1 MARAQLDRLE
11 ASSVATNEALNRI
24 KVDARQASETA
35 TSVAAMERS
44 LKGLRDALVVTGEAA
59 KGIGPSEEQ
68 IAADV
73 AKIEA
78 AEKAV
83 AALRNVYLETDA
95 AARGMGPSVGETAE
109 AIGLIEA
116 RTAAVKQLRDA
127 EIEAAAA
134 AEVMGAANL
143 DTWAKTERIS
153 QMNNSEILRTIH
165 NSAAAQFFQNAAM
178 ERAGSALAP
187 SLAERMD
194 SRRMSDF
201 SGQMNQ
207 SELIRQVMQQAAQAF
222 FQEVAMNRAAQ
233 AMAPDFSGVLDALE
247 NSTRASQANQSELL
261 RLMAQQSAQSY
272 FREEAMLRA
281 AEEHAAAAH
290 ALGPQMD
297 AANAAA
303 RASAHNQ
310 AELLRVQMLRDLG
323 DPNRPTVGPFGDGE
337 DLRGPGQASRSASR
351 DPFDPGGHL
360 AGGGSGGGVDRPL
373 MFGLSGGDSDRGR
386 SGLFGL
392 LFGSRSSENEAS
404 RVGSAL
410 EREAARIGGGG
421 GGGSP
426 GLSGRGLFGGIL
438 PGGARASAGFIT
450 TALGVGIAAAPVVG
464 TAAVGA
470 GLGITAGIGALA
482 GGAGVLALAFG
493 DLSKAAF
500 TTQKAFDKLTPA
512 QQQFVQTL
520 RSLDAGL
527 VKNLEGQA
535 QRIVIPGVTAAI
547 RSAITPAS
555 VAALT
560 GGVQSFGSAVSG
572 GAQQAGK
579 LFGSTEFAKAFG
591 AVLQADARY
600 LRDMIDGT
608 LHLVDAFVHL
618 QQAAIPL
625 TDWMDKGILRLAKLA
640 DASTRAGQASG
651 GLARF
656 FDRARVSLQTL
667 GHLVGSV
674 GDLFGSMFAA
684 IGFGN
689 SIATIN
695 LISRAIKDLAN
706 FVNANRNTLRDFFTG
721 AIAAASNVLNL
732 LNRLL
737 QALTPILTK
746 LDELIGGARG
756 WQVAFEV
763 LLAYFTGKFVVG
775 MILGFA
781 KITLAAEV
789 TAGVSG
795 TAGVGK
801 LKFALMALAGADVFG
816 ALAKL
821 TARLALFAV
830 PITIPILLLVY
841 RHAVDKGVG
850 DFLDSHGLGFLGGTK
865 ESQRSVAELQK
876 MAQGG
881 GANADLAKG
890 LLAQIG
896 NAPVVGG
903 YATKP
908 PAPIGI
914 TPPGPIGSTGQP
926 APTGTAGVYDSA
938 AANIATYKQMTAQ
951 AAAQYGIPVD
961 VFEAQINAESGFNPH
976 AVSKAGAEGIAQF
989 MPGTAKGFGLTTGQ
1003 GGTVFDPSKALP
1015 AAAKM
1020 MAGLINKYNGDIGL
1034 ALEAYNAGPARVGQY
1049 IRGERALPAETTAY
1063 RQNILGASN
1072 STVYGSDPAFGKPA
1086 ALDQGGGAT
1095 GNVLPQ
1101 NLQTAIDVAT
1111 FNATQGASKRPEIA
1125 ALKIAIA
1132 WIKAHIGGTSGV
1144 TRQAYAQ
1151 EGTSLAGELS
1161 SLIKI
1166 PAGQTIPFSGTGVL
1180 PARVRERLL
1189 AAETRAQTAGS
1200 VSSTTPFSGETLRAN
1215 LMLVTQLEAAQK
1227 SVSGQI
1233 ENGVKGSKHMK
1244 ALLEEQNTL
1253 ANKLAAAHKIV
1264 GYEIVHH
1271 ALDPIEKR
1279 VAAAQGRVASFG
1291 SITASTPFG
1300 AGALRALEGYRNALE
1315 TDRKTIWTT
1324 MHEEGVSAAQLHA
1337 LDLKRLAV
1345 KQELAKTEGQIGD
1358 QMLHK
1363 QLDPILKSVAAA
1375 KERVSLV
1382 GSVSASTPYSATT
1395 MRTYQGYVA
1404 QLQHEHRKITADL
1417 HNADLHLTP
1426 TQRRD
1431 LEHKDAAAVRELG
1444 PARQAVG
1451 FETFHRATDPAT
1463 RGVIAAETR
1472 IANLGGITASTP
1484 YSAEA
1489 LRAAQGLVVQLAHQL
1504 AVYKAQHA
1512 TKAQL
1517 LKITDEQASAERKV
1531 TDQVMARIQ
1540 VPVTIARTRLD
1551 ALGGITASTPY
1562 SSEILKAAIGV
1573 SVQTQH
1579 QLDQYKLIHASKKD
1593 ILQAT
1598 KDLAA
1603 AEKDVGQQLT
1613 AQRIT
1618 QGQHQLDK
1626 ILGIAGDE
1634 NLGVGSIKKSER
1646 TALINMAKHMATG
1659 PSTIDG
1665 VKQDPLRAIPGFA
1678 NLSIPNMIKALEAHG
1693 AGFTKAAQRD
1703 FSRIQNFVSFAEKNH
1718 LPITQQEKAQ
1728 IIAYLAQISDHTRAL
1743 KQTDR
1748 STYHL
1753 PSVAELMKGLKG
1765 TPAVRRALAERLTA
1779 VEALGGKI
1787 PGGPAAFGFDLGP
1800 HGETRGPHPAAAHIP
1815 SPGGVLGRLM
1825 SRAETHVSQQQLVSG
1840 LFPQVTQLP
1849 VKHPPV
1855 HPRSERSQG
1864 AGDVIVSGDLVVNIE
1879 GQFTDPAAAARA
1891 IHTELSKSARRNP
1904 TQTKGPNAGR
1914 NRNLN

>member
-1 MARAQLDRLE
+1 MAAADATIAMARAQLDRLE

-44 LKGLRDALVVTGEAA
+44 LKGLRDDLLVTGRAA
-59 KGIGPSEEQ
+59 AGIGPSEEQ
-68 IAADV
+68 IAGDI
-73 AKIEA
+73 AKVEA
-78 AEKAV
+78 AQKAV
-83 AALRNVYLETDA
+83 DRLRTAYLETDVA
-95 AARGMGPSVGETAE
+95 AKGIGPSASETIA
-109 AIGLIEA
+109 AVAKIDLI
-116 RTAAVKQLRDA
+116 TAATKRLRDA
-127 EIEAAAA
+127 EVQAGVASKFNANEALEGQLARLAATNLLNRDAGYAGADRFTDSTA
-134 AEVMGAANL
+134 ALRDRSQQQFADGLALRDAQAAQR
-143 DTWAKTERIS
+143 TERIFD
-153 QMNNSEILRTIH
+153 EL
-165 NSAAAQFFQNAAM
+165 
-178 ERAGSALAP
+178 RAGSGAIAMPAAAGTTSFADAEAVYRSARVADFEAQKIRGAIPLPGVPGYTGVGEAGRAIPMPAALIPNQIP
-187 SLAERMD
+187 SEDM
-194 SRRMSDF
+194 RRIETFAD
-201 SGQMNQ
+201 
-207 SELIRQVMQQAAQAF
+207 
-222 FQEVAMNRAAQ
+222 RAAQ
-233 AMAPDFSGVLDALE
+233 M
-247 NSTRASQANQSELL
+247 QAI
-261 RLMAQQSAQSY
+261 
-272 FREEAMLRA
+272 
-281 AEEHAAAAH
+281 
-290 ALGPQMD
+290 
-297 AANAAA
+297 
-303 RASAHNQ
+303 ASAGDARDAFTRD
-310 AELLRVQMLRDLG
+310 AEQRIVADIER
-323 DPNRPTVGPFGDGE
+323 
-337 DLRGPGQASRSASR
+337 
-351 DPFDPGGHL
+351 
-360 AGGGSGGGVDRPL
+360 
-373 MFGLSGGDSDRGR
+373 RGR
-386 SGLFGL
+386 DGNGLI
-392 LFGSRSSENEAS
+392 N
-404 RVGSAL
+404 
-410 EREAARIGGGG
+410 GG
-421 GGGSP
+421 GGGSRDGRGGGP

-450 TALGVGIAAAPVVG
+450 TALGVGVAATPVVG

-1101 NLQTAIDVAT
+1101 KLQTAIDVAT
-1111 FNATQGASKRPEIA
+1111 FNASQGASKRPEIT
-1125 ALKIAIA
+1125 ALKVAIA

-1315 TDRKTIWTT
+1315 ADRKTIVAT
-1324 MHEEGVSAAQLHA
+1324 MHTEGLSAGQLKA
-1337 LDLKRLAV
+1337 LDLDRLAV
-1345 KQELAKTEGQIGD
+1345 KKELAKTEGQIGD

-1363 QLDPILKSVAAA
+1363 HLDPILKSVAAA

-1382 GSVSASTPYSATT
+1382 GSVSASTPYTASA
-1395 MRTYQGYVA
+1395 MRAYTGLVA
-1404 QLQHEHRKITADL
+1404 QLQHEHRTITATL
-1417 HNADLHLTP
+1417 RNADLTP
-1426 TQRRD
+1426 TQRKA
-1431 LEHKDAAAVRELG
+1431 LEREDATAVRALG
-1444 PARQAVG
+1444 PARRAVG
-1451 FETFHRATDPAT
+1451 FETFHRATDPAL
-1463 RGVIAAETR
+1463 RGVVAAETR

-1489 LRAAQGLVVQLAHQL
+1489 LRAAQGLVVQLAHEL
-1504 AVYKAQHA
+1504 AVYKAIHA
-1512 TKAQL
+1512 TKGQI
-1517 LKITDEQASAERKV
+1517 LKITDEQAVAERKV
-1531 TDQVMARIQ
+1531 HDQVMARIQ

-1551 ALGGITASTPY
+1551 ALGGITANTPY
-1562 SSEILKAAIGV
+1562 SSETLKAAIGL
-1573 SVQTQH
+1573 SVQLQH
-1579 QLDQYKLIHASKKD
+1579 ELDQYKLIHASKKD

-1603 AEKDVGQQLT
+1603 AEKDVGQQRT

-1703 FSRIQNFVSFAEKNH
+1703 FSRIQNFVSFAEKKH

-1748 STYHL
+1748 STYRL

-1787 PGGPAAFGFDLGP
+1787 PSGPAAFGFDLGP
-1800 HGETRGPHPAAAHIP
+1800 HGETREPHPAAAHIP